1 MKGRL
6 ADSPTASASSW
17 NLDTAGI
24 GDMGFTLAFADRRKL
39 AEQNGK
45 KKGRSGSRRAA
56 GGQGAAAG
64 AKAGA
69 VGVAPVSTGAT
80 GWTKMPKKKK
90 KGQKVDAAMLGF
102 ETGTNYAALEK
113 MEG

>member
-1 MKGRL
+1 M
-6 ADSPTASASSW
+6 
-17 NLDTAGI
+17 
-24 GDMGFTLAFADRRKL
+24 
-39 AEQNGK
+39 
-45 KKGRSGSRRAA
+45 
-56 GGQGAAAG
+56 
-64 AKAGA
+64 
-69 VGVAPVSTGAT
+69 GVAPVSTGAT